1 MKYDVI
7 GSYLPP
13 VEFLE
18 AKEAYEAGRISADD
32 LKNAEDKAVSTVIER
47 QLEAGLGLI
56 TSGEVRRRF
65 WDWDF

>member
-18 AKEAYEAGRISADD
+18 AKEAYEAG
-32 LKNAEDKAVSTVIER
+32 T
-47 QLEAGLGLI
+47 QGQ
-56 TSGEVRRRF
+56 
-65 WDWDF
+65 